1 MNRKETAQILKIL
14 KSAYPN
20 MYSRVAKI
28 EAKEIIA
35 LWQDLFDKDNFSDVM
50 KAVKLYIVTDKK
62 GRPPSIGMI
71 KQKMSEIEKE

>member
-1 MNRKETAQILKIL
+1 MNRKETIQILKIL

-20 MYSRVAKI
+20 MYSRVTKI

-50 KAVKLYIVTDKK
+50 EAIKLYIVTDKK

>member
-1 MNRKETAQILKIL
+1 
-14 KSAYPN
+14 
-20 MYSRVAKI
+20 MYSRVTKI

-62 GRPPSIGMI
+62 GCPPSIGMI